1 MHDSIL
7 AGNIWQERGTYDVR
21 LNPTLTGSVTYADIT
36 HASSI
41 VGGGGSQTLGRGVL
55 SSEGVQNR
63 LGYAGYRYD
72 HHLAGAGR
80 HLYHVRHRVYQAH
93 IGRWATRDP
102 LAYVDGMGLYE
113 YVRSMP
119 LVSID
124 SDGLTYQPIRGI
136 PADWIDPGPIP
147 PRYYPPEFW
156 LIDPAPPTYIPGCPL
171 IMPNPATTG
180 DGWCYSGPSDEHC
193 GLRCFR
199 SVPNGTDGGQ
209 QCCYDASGILN
220 TDPDCAG
227 TIDRWAPSVESPTG
241 DCEKGRGFKKHASEY
256 IAWRL
261 NKQRYNE
268 IQCCLRERG
277 VPSGTPGPCTD
288 DKTHEST
295 YSSCAEAVDAGET
308 FCSSQK
314 HPYRWRP
321 VPDAPWDVYAGGQ

>member
-102 LAYVDGMGLYE
+102 LGDIDGPNRYQ

-119 LVSID
+119 LI
-124 SDGLTYQPIRGI
+124 
-136 PADWIDPGPIP
+136 A
-147 PRYYPPEFW
+147 
-156 LIDPAPPTYIPGCPL
+156 
-171 IMPNPATTG
+171 
-180 DGWCYSGPSDEHC
+180 
-193 GLRCFR
+193 
-199 SVPNGTDGGQ
+199 
-209 QCCYDASGILN
+209 
-220 TDPDCAG
+220 TDPWGLDTAITVGGGCFSGACGGATGERASVAGFLPPVDWPLYYKCVADCKSIYAGNQLAGCTSGCMCAAMGQRDCAECCDKDIIPD
-227 TIDRWAPSVESPTG
+227 TKT
-241 DCEKGRGFKKHASEY
+241 CELSCNVYKKG
-256 IAWRL
+256 
-261 NKQRYNE
+261 
-268 IQCCLRERG
+268 C
-277 VPSGTPGPCTD
+277 
-288 DKTHEST
+288 
-295 YSSCAEAVDAGET
+295 
-308 FCSSQK
+308 
-314 HPYRWRP
+314 
-321 VPDAPWDVYAGGQ
+321 